1 MSLLL
6 SCYFFKQIS
15 FSSESLYRGIQPV
28 LISVCAS
35 NFVYFYTFH
44 GLRSVFGQNKH
55 SVSKDLLLGSL
66 AGKFLDV
73 VNEIISFVVLF

>member
-55 SVSKDLLLGSL
+55 SVSKDLLLGAL
-66 AGKFLDV
+66 AGM
-73 VNEIISFVVLF
+73 